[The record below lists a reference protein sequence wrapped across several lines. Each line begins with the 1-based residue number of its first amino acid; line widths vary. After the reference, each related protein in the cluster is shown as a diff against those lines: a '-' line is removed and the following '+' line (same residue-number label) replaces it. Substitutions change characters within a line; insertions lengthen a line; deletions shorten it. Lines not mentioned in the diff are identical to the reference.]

1 MTRYLLM
8 GTAAALLFFSILCR
22 FFPGM
27 RLKRLLGETA
37 NLSVSPNT
45 ILRQCVLKYSSLC
58 ELNGGRMNT
67 SVYVEKFLRQLKFG
81 RFSLRFWDRLG
92 GQLLL
97 LSVFADGIGA
107 CMGLMGGQTLG
118 NVIWFYLQA
127 FLSLYLYFAVIG
139 MIDTASTAEELKI
152 TLADFLENRMSERL
166 AQVKRDND
174 YLDEQEREVRREVE
188 SVEQTAAV
196 RRMQE
201 PREAESELQR
211 WKGEIAPQL
220 ESIRSGMPRMHDGRA
235 SRTIRADGAFAG
247 VFGLK
252 CGVFFAT
259 LIGKQQTARVRRMKK
274 NPGGRRNEP
283 QK

>member
-127 FLSLYLYFAVIG
+127 FLCFREKSSTLKKLG
-139 MIDTASTAEELKI
+139 M
-152 TLADFLENRMSERL
+152 F
-166 AQVKRDND
+166 
-174 YLDEQEREVRREVE
+174 EVRVLLFC
-188 SVEQTAAV
+188 A
-196 RRMQE
+196 
-201 PREAESELQR
+201 
-211 WKGEIAPQL
+211 
-220 ESIRSGMPRMHDGRA
+220 
-235 SRTIRADGAFAG
+235 
-247 VFGLK
+247 
-252 CGVFFAT
+252 FFAT
-259 LIGKQQTARVRRMKK
+259 LIGKQQTARIRRMKK

>member
-1 MTRYLLM
+1 MCACEDCSRESRGLILKKKRNLRGIRTQESRMEESMTRYLLM

-118 NVIWFYLQA
+118 NVICFYLQA

-201 PREAESELQR
+201 PRAAESELTELLR
-211 WKGEIAPQL
+211 EFLA
-220 ESIRSGMPRMHDGRA
+220 
-235 SRTIRADGAFAG
+235 
-247 VFGLK
+247 
-252 CGVFFAT
+252 
-259 LIGKQQTARVRRMKK
+259 
-274 NPGGRRNEP
+274 
-283 QK
+283 

>member
-1 MTRYLLM
+1 MEERLKRYLLM

-45 ILRQCVLKYSSLC
+45 ILRQCVLKYSGLC
-58 ELNGGRMNT
+58 ELNGGRINT
-67 SVYVEKFLRQLKFG
+67 PVYVEKFLRQLKFG

-107 CMGLMGGQTLG
+107 CMGLMDGQTLG

-127 FLSLYLYFAVIG
+127 FLSLYLYFAAVG

-152 TLADFLENRMSERL
+152 TLADFLENRMSQRL
-166 AQVKRDND
+166 AQVKRDSD
-174 YLDEQEREVRREVE
+174 YLDQQEREVRREVE
-188 SVEQTAAV
+188 SVGQTAAV
-196 RRMQE
+196 CRMQE
-201 PREAESELQR
+201 PRAAEPELQR

-220 ESIRSGMPRMHDGRA
+220 ESDQGCRERTTAESVA
-235 SRTIRADGAFAG
+235 SSELTELLQEFLA
-247 VFGLK
+247 
-252 CGVFFAT
+252 
-259 LIGKQQTARVRRMKK
+259 
-274 NPGGRRNEP
+274 
-283 QK
+283 

>member
-92 GQLLL
+92 GQ
-97 LSVFADGIGA
+97 
-107 CMGLMGGQTLG
+107 TLG

-201 PREAESELQR
+201 PRAAESELTELLR
-211 WKGEIAPQL
+211 EFLA
-220 ESIRSGMPRMHDGRA
+220 
-235 SRTIRADGAFAG
+235 
-247 VFGLK
+247 
-252 CGVFFAT
+252 
-259 LIGKQQTARVRRMKK
+259 
-274 NPGGRRNEP
+274 
-283 QK
+283 

>member
-1 MTRYLLM
+1 MCACEDCSREFRGLILKKKRNLRGIRTQESRMEESMTRYLLM

-97 LSVFADGIGA
+97 LSV
-107 CMGLMGGQTLG
+107 LQT
-118 NVIWFYLQA
+118 
-127 FLSLYLYFAVIG
+127 
-139 MIDTASTAEELKI
+139 
-152 TLADFLENRMSERL
+152 
-166 AQVKRDND
+166 
-174 YLDEQEREVRREVE
+174 
-188 SVEQTAAV
+188 
-196 RRMQE
+196 
-201 PREAESELQR
+201 ESEPA
-211 WKGEIAPQL
+211 WG
-220 ESIRSGMPRMHDGRA
+220 
-235 SRTIRADGAFAG
+235 
-247 VFGLK
+247 
-252 CGVFFAT
+252 
-259 LIGKQQTARVRRMKK
+259 
-274 NPGGRRNEP
+274 
-283 QK
+283 

>member
-127 FLSLYLYFAVIG
+127 FFESVSVFCGDWDDRYGVDGRGTENHAGGFSGKPYVGAAG
-139 MIDTASTAEELKI
+139 AGKAGI
-152 TLADFLENRMSERL
+152 TL
-166 AQVKRDND
+166 
-174 YLDEQEREVRREVE
+174 
-188 SVEQTAAV
+188 
-196 RRMQE
+196 
-201 PREAESELQR
+201 
-211 WKGEIAPQL
+211 
-220 ESIRSGMPRMHDGRA
+220 SG
-235 SRTIRADGAFAG
+235 
-247 VFGLK
+247 
-252 CGVFFAT
+252 
-259 LIGKQQTARVRRMKK
+259 
-274 NPGGRRNEP
+274 
-283 QK
+283 

>member
-27 RLKRLLGETA
+27 RLKRLLAETA

-220 ESIRSGMPRMHDGRA
+220 ESDQGCREC
-235 SRTIRADGAFAG
+235 T
-247 VFGLK
+247 
-252 CGVFFAT
+252 
-259 LIGKQQTARVRRMKK
+259 TA
-274 NPGGRRNEP
+274 EP
-283 QK
+283 VAPSELTELLQEFLA

>member
-1 MTRYLLM
+1 
-8 GTAAALLFFSILCR
+8 
-22 FFPGM
+22 M

-127 FLSLYLYFAVIG
+127 FLSICIL
-139 MIDTASTAEELKI
+139 
-152 TLADFLENRMSERL
+152 R
-166 AQVKRDND
+166 
-174 YLDEQEREVRREVE
+174 
-188 SVEQTAAV
+188 
-196 RRMQE
+196 
-201 PREAESELQR
+201 
-211 WKGEIAPQL
+211 
-220 ESIRSGMPRMHDGRA
+220 
-235 SRTIRADGAFAG
+235 
-247 VFGLK
+247 
-252 CGVFFAT
+252 
-259 LIGKQQTARVRRMKK
+259 
-274 NPGGRRNEP
+274 
-283 QK
+283 